1 MRSIHAG
8 AEQGV
13 AVNRYHVVTAALGV
27 GAMVLAGLL
36 ADPGDQDTGHKITFG
51 CEVSVPSCWKPV
63 SGCWRESWDG
73 ELQCRVPALPGR
85 LGGRISDGVL
95 TNP

>member
-1 MRSIHAG
+1 MNGYHAVT
-8 AEQGV
+8 GV
-13 AVNRYHVVTAALGV
+13 IAAATVVV
-27 GAMVLAGLL
+27 AGLL
-36 ADPGDQDTGHKITFG
+36 ADPGDQDTGHKISFG
-51 CEVSVPSCWKPV
+51 CEVSVPSCWEPV
-63 SGCWRESWDG
+63 SGCWRESWDA